1 MKICEDCP
9 NPGICKAQQFC
20 DQDDL
25 SDVLDDE
32 YWDIVEDSMED
43 D

>member
-1 MKICEDCP
+1 MKICKDCP
-9 NPGICKAQQFC
+9 NLGICKAQQFC
-20 DQDDL
+20 DQEDL
-25 SDVLDDE
+25 SDVIDDE